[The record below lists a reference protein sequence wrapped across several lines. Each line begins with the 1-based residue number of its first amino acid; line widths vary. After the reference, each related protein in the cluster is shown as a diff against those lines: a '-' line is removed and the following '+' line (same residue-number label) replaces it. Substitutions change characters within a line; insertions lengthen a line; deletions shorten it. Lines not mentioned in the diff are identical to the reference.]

1 MADRNT
7 PADLAQR
14 QLDAYN
20 AGDLEAFLACYAED
34 CTVRAHPS
42 GAVMMRGREAMRDRY
57 GRLFAEHPDLHA
69 KLLARIEHEVFAIDH
84 EHVVGLRPDEVVYA
98 VATYEVRG
106 GLIRRVWFLRDEGG
120 ADAG

>member
-1 MADRNT
+1 MPDRDT

-20 AGDLEAFLACYAED
+20 ARDLDAFLACYAED
-34 CTVRAHPS
+34 CTVYAHPS
-42 GAVMMRGREAMRDRY
+42 GDVMMRGRDAMRERY

-69 KLLARIEHEVFAIDH
+69 RLLARIEHEVFAIDH
-84 EHVVGLRPDEVVYA
+84 EQVVGLAPDRSVHA

-106 GLIRRVWFLRDEGG
+106 GRIQRVWFLRDP
-120 ADAG
+120 AS